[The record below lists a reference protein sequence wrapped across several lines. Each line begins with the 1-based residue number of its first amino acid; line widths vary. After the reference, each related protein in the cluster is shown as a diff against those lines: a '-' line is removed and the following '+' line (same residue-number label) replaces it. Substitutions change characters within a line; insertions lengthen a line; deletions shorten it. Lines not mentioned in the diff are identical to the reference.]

1 MIKFTTE
8 LKTGLF
14 ALIAIILFIWGFDF
28 IKNEKMFSSSRH
40 FFAVYDNVQGLEA
53 SSVVTVNG
61 LKVGKVDKIIFHPSK
76 KGKLIVRFSLNN
88 DFKFSKTSI
97 AKIYSTDLIGRKS
110 LAIIP
115 SFKTNLAVSGD
126 TLKSELEPGMFE
138 LLNDKIA
145 PLQSKIESLVTN
157 SDSVMQN
164 INQVLDSTTR
174 VKIKASISN
183 LDVTLKQFSS
193 ASKNIN
199 EILNQQKENISKIA
213 INSANIT
220 GNLNKLTDT
229 LAKADLGKSIRN
241 LQSVIQKFDIILTD
255 LSSGKGSAGKLL
267 QDETLYNNMKNASK
281 QLNELLKE
289 IKLHPKRFVH
299 FSIFG
304 KRAKPYKIEKAS
316 N

>member
-1 MIKFTTE
+1 MIKISTE

-14 ALIAIILFIWGFDF
+14 AVIAIILFIWGFDF
-28 IKNEKMFSSSRH
+28 IKNEKLFSNSRH
-40 FFAVYDNVQGLEA
+40 FFAVYNNVQGLEA
-53 SSVVTVNG
+53 SSIVTVNG

-88 DFKFSKTSI
+88 NFKFSKSSI

-115 SFKTNLAVSGD
+115 SFKTDLAVSGD
-126 TLKSELEPGMFE
+126 TLKSEIEPGMFE

-164 INQVLDSTTR
+164 INQVLDSTTIA
-174 VKIKASISN
+174 KIKASILN
-183 LDVTLKQFSS
+183 LDVTLKQFRS

-213 INSANIT
+213 TNSANIT
-220 GNLNKLTDT
+220 TNLNKLTDT
-229 LAKADLGKSIRN
+229 LVKADLGKSIRN
-241 LQSVIQKFDIILTD
+241 LQSVTQKFDTILTN
-255 LSSGKGSAGKLL
+255 LNRGKGSVGKLL
-267 QDETLYNNMKNASK
+267 QDETLYNNMSNASK
-281 QLNELLKE
+281 QLEELLKDM
-289 IKLHPKRFVH
+289 KLHPKRFVH

-304 KRAKPYKIEKAS
+304 KKSKPYKKEKPS